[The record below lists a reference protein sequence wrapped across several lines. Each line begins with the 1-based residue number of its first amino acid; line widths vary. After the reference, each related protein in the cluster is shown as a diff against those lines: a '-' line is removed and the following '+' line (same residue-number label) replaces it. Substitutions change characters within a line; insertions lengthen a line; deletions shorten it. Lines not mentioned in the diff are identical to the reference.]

1 MKKTVLKLLVCGTFL
16 IGGLVFLNVQY
27 DQTATLQP
35 NPTFNPIEVENV

>member
-1 MKKTVLKLLVCGTFL
+1 MKKIVLKLVCGTFL